1 MRLMRPPAM
10 LGVEKAYARLSVQ
23 VAVGGC
29 SHDSCVWGGGWWLL
43 GWGMTHG
50 RPARL
55 LDTKVANMKGVWQ
68 K

>member
-1 MRLMRPPAM
+1 MPACQCRWRLVAAPMTH
-10 LGVEKAYARLSVQ
+10 VCV